1 MALSGAE
8 VRKVAQL
15 ARLELAENE
24 VESLGRHINELLLRF
39 EELQQLDVEGIEP
52 TSHSIRLVN
61 VLRDDVAAASLQPDE
76 FLAAAPES
84 RDGTFVVPRILED

>member
-1 MALSGAE
+1 MALSAAD

-15 ARLELAENE
+15 ARLELADNE
-24 VESLGRHINELLLRF
+24 VESLGKHINELLLRF

-61 VLRDDVAAASLQPDE
+61 VLRDDLAVPSLKPAE
-76 FLAAAPES
+76 FLDAAPES